1 MTPASSPILR
11 YVARPAV
18 PFIQLYA
25 LYVLGHGED
34 GPGGGF
40 QGGVIFAA
48 SIVLLALTEGGRFAR
63 RQAPETIT
71 DALMALG
78 CLVYSGIGALCIA
91 CGGMFLA
98 YGAFA
103 GSADPVTVQ
112 HMHHYGLIGI
122 EAGVMITVTSSM
134 ITLFF
139 EMSLGGED
147 TDEAHREAGTLYEG
161 AAPASIDEGAEEV
174 SDG

>member
-1 MTPASSPILR
+1 MRSDSIVVRYLALR
-11 YVARPAV
+11 AT

-48 SIVLLALTEGGRFAR
+48 SFVLLALAHGWPFGRSNAKR
-63 RQAPETIT
+63 EAVELLAPMG
-71 DALMALG
+71 AF
-78 CLVYSGIGALCIA
+78 VYAGIGVLTMLA
-91 CGGMFLA
+91 GGAFLE

-103 GSADPVTVQ
+103 GPGADPETLL

-122 EAGVMITVTSSM
+122 EAGVMITVTASM
-134 ITLFF
+134 AILFF
-139 EMSLGGED
+139 EMSRPPEAQDDDEED
-147 TDEAHREAGTLYEG
+147 A
-161 AAPASIDEGAEEV
+161 
-174 SDG
+174 